1 MTMLFGAKKPAAAK
15 APTSSV
21 GKGTAVSFYILF
33 LINLY
38 IYDTYFIILT

>member
-1 MTMLFGAKKPAAAK
+1 MTMLFGAKKPAAK

-21 GKGTAVSFYILF
+21 GKGTAVSFYIFF